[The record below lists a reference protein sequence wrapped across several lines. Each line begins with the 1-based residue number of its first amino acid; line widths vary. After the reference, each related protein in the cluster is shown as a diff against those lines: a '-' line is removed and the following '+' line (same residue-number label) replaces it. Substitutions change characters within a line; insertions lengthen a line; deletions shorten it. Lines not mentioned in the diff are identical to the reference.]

1 MKQKKQ
7 NRILAALLAVV
18 MMFQML
24 PMMAFAAEGAGS
36 EGAPSDVTLISTDG
50 SSKSYSS
57 LKDAVIAAKSGDTI
71 LLGEGN
77 YTLYGISSDGT
88 TKDKDLTFVGRGPD
102 KTAWNI
108 GAKVLD
114 SGECDTTYKDD
125 FSLQGSKNVTFK
137 NMTLRTGTAN
147 YLGFKHSN
155 DTVVENCALYGR
167 TTYWGYNSAKFIG
180 STFYA
185 PNGDYAIWTYY
196 CKEMTFDNCTF
207 NTSGKVVNVYSDF
220 EADQR
225 DYTINFNNCTVNST
239 SLNKQA
245 LNINDSNK
253 GTRKNTININNSTVT
268 AARDQ
273 TTCSQIFGFGGKSGN
288 NAGNT
293 DVYLNGKLVWSEG
306 EMKTHDYTDGE
317 KDKAYDITYS
327 SSNPNGWVEEDGHY
341 KRHVIKTCKYCGY
354 KEEKDENGYKLVYDL
369 NGGTKPDDAAADEYE
384 TKLRGTS
391 DALAKAPVLEGYWFL
406 GWKINEDSPVY
417 PAGTKIS
424 EITDLPQTGDITLTA
439 QWEKIT
445 TPGGGSSGDG
455 GSGDGGAGVVVAG
468 ALLGGAGYLLGTRLW
483 LESTFGFVPANR
495 IELAMALWKRADCP
509 APVSTELYP
518 DIDED
523 DTDAQAA
530 ARWCVEQDLMK
541 DFARTNSD
549 GTQTVKFRPYD
560 YVFHPQSLVKWYK
573 LEKLLNEQQSTN
585 A

>member
-24 PMMAFAAEGAGS
+24 PMMAFAAEETAPAAGKAKIGETEYDS
-36 EGAPSDVTLISTDG
+36 VKE
-50 SSKSYSS
+50 
-57 LKDAVIAAKSGDTI
+57 AVEKAESGDTI
-71 LLGEGN
+71 LLGEGK
-77 YTLYGISSDGT
+77 YSLYGIPSTGMT
-88 TKDKDLTFVGRGPD
+88 RDKDLTFVGQGTD
-102 KTAWNI
+102 KTVWAI
-108 GAKVLD
+108 GADVPDPNKT
-114 SGECDTTYKDD
+114 GEYNGDYSFDGAGT
-125 FSLQGSKNVTFK
+125 VTFEK
-137 NMTLRTGTAN
+137 MTLRPGNATDPNTK
-147 YLGFKHSN
+147 LGFIRPN
-155 DTVVENCALYGR
+155 NTVVDNCEIVGWTA
-167 TTYWGYNSAKFIG
+167 YWGWKSAEFTNT
-180 STFYA
+180 TFK
-185 PNGDYAIWTYY
+185 PSLFKDAIW
-196 CKEMTFDNCTF
+196 
-207 NTSGKVVNVYSDF
+207 VYSSPV
-220 EADQR
+220 A
-225 DYTINFNNCTVNST
+225 TFNNCTFTAGRGVKVYTEENKSVTVNFNDCTVENSGSYPAIYIDELVLEQKGGT
-239 SLNKQA
+239 QRY
-245 LNINDSNK
+245 NINITGSNH
-253 GTRKNTININNSTVT
+253 VT
-268 AARDQ
+268 AQTNRD
-273 TTCSQIFGFGGKSGN
+273 TCSKLFGFKRRENMHPGHFTNVKIDGE
-288 NAGNT
+288 
-293 DVYLNGKLVWSEG
+293 LVWREG
-306 EMKTHDYTDGE
+306 EMLTHDYTDGE
-317 KDKAYDITYS
+317 KDNAYNITYS

-341 KRHVIKTCKYCGY
+341 KRHVIKTCNYCGY
-354 KEEKDENGYKLVYDL
+354 KEEKDEIGYQLSYDL
-369 NGGTKPDDAAADEYE
+369 NGGVKPDDAAADEYA

-391 DALAKAPVLEGYWFL
+391 DALAKAPVQEGYRFL
-406 GWKINEDSPVY
+406 GWKSSEDSPVY

-439 QWEKIT
+439 QWEDI

-455 GSGDGGAGVVVAG
+455 GSGDGGAGAVVAG

-549 GTQTVKFRPYD
+549 GTQTVKFKPYG
-560 YVFHPQSLVKWYK
+560 YVFRPQSLVKWYK